1 MGRRLCNPIAARC
14 SRKEQLEQIDKFYRY
29 FDKDGDAIPYR
40 TLPGTHPKGAYFTRG
55 SGHTQY
61 GGYTED
67 STEYQ
72 IVLDR
77 LKRKFDTAK
86 KLVPKAV
93 LDVAARRLRQRL
105 PAPDLAG
112 GAAPA
117 QRRPHHRADALIE
130 RPRHQLPFI
139 IAADQRIIGLV
150 GDIAFQAQP
159 LGDRQRLHQ
168 VPAGKI
174 GDADITD
181 LALFDQRIEVESTS
195 SCGVWAS

>member
-1 MGRRLCNPIAARC
+1 MTATYPDRGKVLI
-14 SRKEQLEQIDKFYRY
+14 KEQLEQIDKFYRY

-86 KLVPKAV
+86 TLVPKAV
-93 LDVAARRLRQRL
+93 FDGRGSTSVGLVSLGSCDGAVREALDLLRRRGVQIDYMRVRAFPFGQEVEDFLACSLADLRGRTK
-105 PAPDLAG
+105 P
-112 GAAPA
+112 
-117 QRRPHHRADALIE
+117 RRP
-130 RPRHQLPFI
+130 
-139 IAADQRIIGLV
+139 AA
-150 GDIAFQAQP
+150 
-159 LGDRQRLHQ
+159 
-168 VPAGKI
+168 
-174 GDADITD
+174 
-181 LALFDQRIEVESTS
+181 
-195 SCGVWAS
+195 